1 MVSLV
6 RYQVFR
12 LLFVGECCLFVW
24 FYVHGGHGMKELWRM
39 QKENSVFLQEKNEVA
54 LQVAKLEAD
63 LITWDQ
69 KTLVK
74 ERIARETLHMA
85 RPSDTVYYWS

>member
-1 MVSLV
+1 MVSPL
-6 RYQVFR
+6 RYGLLR
-12 LLFVGECCLFVW
+12 LLFAGECCLFVW
-24 FYVHGGHGMKELWRM
+24 LYIHGGRGMQELWQM
-39 QKENSVFLQEKNEVA
+39 QKENNVLLQEKNEVA

-63 LITWDQ
+63 LALWD
-69 KTLVK
+69 KNVLVK

>member
-1 MVSLV
+1 MLSLI
-6 RYQVFR
+6 RYR
-12 LLFVGECCLFVW
+12 LLRILFVGECCLFVW
-24 FYVHGGHGMKELWRM
+24 FYVHGGHGMQELWRM
-39 QKENSVFLQEKNEVA
+39 QKENNTVLQEKNEVA
-54 LQVAKLEAD
+54 LHVTKLETD
-63 LITWDQ
+63 LASWDQ

>member
-1 MVSLV
+1 M
-6 RYQVFR
+6 Q
-12 LLFVGECCLFVW
+12 
-24 FYVHGGHGMKELWRM
+24 ELWRM
-39 QKENSVFLQEKNEVA
+39 QKENNTVLQEKNEVA
-54 LQVAKLEAD
+54 LHVTKLETD
-63 LITWDQ
+63 LASWDQ